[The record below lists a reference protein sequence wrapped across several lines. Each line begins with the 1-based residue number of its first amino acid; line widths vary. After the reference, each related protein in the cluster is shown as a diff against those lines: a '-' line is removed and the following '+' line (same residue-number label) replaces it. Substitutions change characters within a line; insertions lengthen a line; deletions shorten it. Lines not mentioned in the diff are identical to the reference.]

1 MPILRG
7 FPPSNTIS
15 PSVRITEQDLSFI
28 ATEQTFHR
36 AALIGFASKG
46 PINQPTLVTDYNTLH
61 RTFGYPHPDVGDPY
75 LIYAAEQ
82 YLTVANELY
91 IVRVGD
97 QDQVSDEYAATAEIG
112 VDAAGTQIVIQSNTA
127 GDYVFAGPNDYFF
140 KWSLNGV
147 DASKTL
153 FVLHGTYTCTELV
166 ALLNE
171 QLDAT
176 YDGIEFFVGT
186 GDKIGL
192 RTIWAYGPDSSL
204 ELLSVLNDA
213 YTVMGIGTDM
223 VEATLTGLLAKYPDD
238 GYTAAGT
245 WNLTGVTNLNLQVV
259 IDGTDSVLI
268 DNVVQTIDLSALELL
283 SQPITTADVVTEIN
297 DQITAGTIPGGFEAS
312 ASGSNLTLTTLHKGI
327 DARLLVK
334 SDSTASM
341 FGLDNSTHRGCY
353 AVGNCEPEGVSGDA
367 AVYTYGKVV
376 GGTAT
381 PGTYTFTLQADSP
394 GIEGNETTVEI
405 VNDIR
410 EGVFSMM
417 VYNNGVEVEAWGN
430 LTKDQTSRFYVES
443 YLSLVSDFVRVTDD
457 ATNHASP
464 LDGVYTL
471 SGGSD
476 GIPADPVDQDTLLI
490 GSALGY
496 TGMFAVSEPEQIDID
511 MVAVPGRSST
521 DIVEAMI
528 DLCQN
533 YRMDCMGIV
542 DPPFGLTVN
551 EIIAWQNGTHP
562 LNGTRFNS
570 DFLALYWPWLKLRD
584 TYNHVDVWIPPSGS
598 IMAVYARNDFLT
610 EPWFAPAGATRGIVP
625 NITDVFSRPT
635 LAERDAMYGNR
646 NCINPVVQFNDLQ
659 NFVVW
664 GQKTMQRSPTALDRV
679 NVRRLMF
686 VIEKQIRSQSKLM
699 LFDPHDDE
707 FHKKFITLA
716 SGILEQIKIGRGL
729 YDYIIECGWDINTP
743 DVVDRNEFRA
753 KIGVQPVK
761 AVEFMFIEFSIHRT
775 GSWTENTE
783 QPYT

>member
-28 ATEQTFHR
+28 AAEQTFHR
-36 AALIGFASKG
+36 AALIGFCSKG
-46 PINQPTLVTDYNTLH
+46 PINMPTVVGDYNSLH

-97 QDQVSDEYAATAEIG
+97 QDLVSDEYAATAEIE
-112 VDAAGTQIVIQSNTA
+112 VNAAGSQIVIQSDTA
-127 GDYVFAGPNDYFF
+127 ENYVFADDAFF

-153 FVLHGTYTCTELV
+153 VVLADTYTCDELV
-166 ALLNE
+166 AALNA
-171 QLDAT
+171 QLDSVL
-176 YDGIEFFVGT
+176 DGIEFFTGT
-186 GDKIGL
+186 GNKIGV

-204 ELLSVLNDA
+204 ELLSVKDA
-213 YTVMGIGTDM
+213 AYSVMGIGTAM
-223 VEATLTGLLAKYPDD
+223 TAAATTGIESKYPDD
-238 GYTAAGT
+238 SYTLAGT
-245 WNLTGVTNLNLQVV
+245 WDFTGLTNLNLQVV

-268 DNVVQTIDLSALELL
+268 DNVVQVIDLAALEGLVV
-283 SQPITTADVVTEIN
+283 STAQIVTEIN
-297 DQITAGTIPGGFEAS
+297 NQITAATIPGGFVAS
-312 ASGSNLTLTTLHKGI
+312 PTVNNLTLTTLHKGI

-334 SDSTASM
+334 SDSTTNDI
-341 FGLDNSTHRGCY
+341 FGFDNLTARGTS
-353 AVGNCEPEGVSGDA
+353 PSGVSGDP
-367 AVYTYGKVV
+367 AVYTYGIVTGAANSTV
-376 GGTAT
+376 PPA
-381 PGTYTFTLQADSP
+381 YTFLLQADSP
-394 GIEGNETTVEI
+394 GIEGNETLVEI
-405 VNDIR
+405 INDTT

-443 YLSLVSDFVRVTDD
+443 YLSLVSDYIRVTDD
-457 ATNHASP
+457 TTNLAPP

-471 SGGSD
+471 AGGTD
-476 GIPADPVDQDTLLI
+476 GIPADPTDQDTLLI

-511 MVAVPGRSST
+511 MIAVPGRSST
-521 DIVEAMI
+521 DIVEALI
-528 DLCQN
+528 DVCQN
-533 YRMDCMGIV
+533 YRMDCMAIV

-551 EIIAWQNGTHP
+551 EIVQWQNGTHP
-562 LNGTRFNS
+562 LNTTRFDS

-584 TYNHVDVWIPPSGS
+584 TYNHVDVWVPPSGS
-598 IMAVYARNDFLT
+598 VMAVYARNDFLAQ
-610 EPWFAPAGATRGIVP
+610 PWFAPAGATRGIVP

-646 NCINPVVQFNDLQ
+646 NCVNPIIQFNDLQ

-664 GQKTMQRSPTALDRV
+664 GQKTMQRRPTALDRV

-686 VIEKQIRSQSKLM
+686 VIEKQIRSQAKLM
-699 LFDPHDDE
+699 LFDPHDDT
-707 FHKKFITLA
+707 FHNRFIKMA

-775 GSWTENTE
+775 GSFTENTE
-783 QPYT
+783 QPFTA